1 MLRCQTSQNEKK
13 TEVYFSIQG
22 EPGWIVNKFFDQT
35 VLGFFSNNSTWLFL
49 FLISIESDSKQ
60 NGLIVCVM
68 LYRLTMY
75 RQTVKQQF

>member
-1 MLRCQTSQNEKK
+1 MLRFQTSQNEQK

-22 EPGWIVNKFFDQT
+22 EPRWIVNKFFDQT
-35 VLGFFSNNSTWLFL
+35 VLG